1 MYRELLEFLRNEVFF
16 IEAEAKPSR
25 MRNFVDKY
33 NDDYDECLT
42 FHDDGMIILQED
54 ANKRGLELRL
64 YVAHRPPE
72 NVYQLG
78 FTRNDTYRDNFSY
91 RLNGNAIVNFL
102 FEQGYRIGYNN

>member
-1 MYRELLEFLRNEVFF
+1 MYKDLLDFLSNEEFF

-25 MRNFVDKY
+25 MRKFVDRY
-33 NDDYDECLT
+33 NRDYGEHLR
-42 FHDDGMIILQED
+42 FEDDGMIILQEE
-54 ANKRGLELRL
+54 ANKRGLELRV
-64 YVAHRPPE
+64 YVSHRPPE